1 MADRFPLIA
10 NSSANQ
16 IQELAATDNLDMT
29 SSGIVGL
36 GSMTCTGNVSIA
48 GTLTYEDVTNI
59 DSIGLITARAGI
71 DVTGGITTIKGGAE
85 TISTGSTSEYD
96 PTLKKCTLTLDASSG
111 TIFTHAM
118 SAGNI
123 GIISLTNFG
132 ATHGT
137 TYTLITTQTTTGSGV
152 GNTQATLGIGT
163 YVTLVPKGHSG
174 INTSAK
180 VGSASTMTLSA
191 TSGDVDIVSFFVQAG
206 TSATTV
212 DGIANKE
219 FKFGLIG
226 P

>member
-16 IQELAATDNLDMT
+16 IQELAANDNLDMT

-85 TISTGSTSEYD
+85 TISVGSTSEYD

-137 TYTLITTQTTTGSGV
+137 TYTLLTTQTTVGSGV

-163 YVTLVPKGHSG
+163 YMTLVPKGHSG

-180 VGSASTMTLSA
+180 IGSALTLTASA
-191 TSGDVDIVSFFVQAG
+191 TAGDVDMFSFFVQAG

-212 DGIANKE
+212 YTIANNN
-219 FKFGLIG
+219 FRFGVVG